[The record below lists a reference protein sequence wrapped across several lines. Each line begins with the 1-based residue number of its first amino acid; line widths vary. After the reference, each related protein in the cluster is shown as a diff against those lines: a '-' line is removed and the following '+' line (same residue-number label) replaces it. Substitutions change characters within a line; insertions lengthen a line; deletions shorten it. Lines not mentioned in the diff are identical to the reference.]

1 MTSFNE
7 FDIACKAVIC
17 VAGRTKGGIGR
28 SSQRVVVG
36 GTHGYH
42 ERSRRCTE
50 TIARPTRG
58 TSRHLRQGI
67 RARRLQTGD
76 EIVCSL
82 TLLLLFVVY
91 LLHKMSAL
99 THSPIYL
106 FHSRL
111 PISLYSSLASLC
123 LILLP
128 YISLFYPP
136 LLLFHSR
143 YSFLPL
149 T

>member
-1 MTSFNE
+1 MLQEGLKAALADLRNGLSWVERMDITSDPVDAPKPLLDQLGE
-7 FDIACKAVIC
+7 HPDILDKESVHDDFK
-17 VAGRTKGGIGR
+17 REMR
-28 SSQRVVVG
+28 
-36 GTHGYH
+36 
-42 ERSRRCTE
+42 
-50 TIARPTRG
+50 
-58 TSRHLRQGI
+58 
-67 RARRLQTGD
+67 
-76 EIVCSL
+76 
-82 TLLLLFVVY
+82 LFVVY